1 MTDPVA
7 KLDFKKIE
15 FPSDKITIND
25 LRRVYPLGFDEWV
38 ADRTFGSVDE
48 EINGSPRLSL
58 DGAIGDLMDYERE
71 FAEQAFLQALG
82 VPVRPGREYSHQNVV
97 DTFRSQYIELGLA
110 SGDHQVSELVR
121 GVERQAVAQANQYL
135 GRRP

>member
-1 MTDPVA
+1 MADPVP
-7 KLDFKKIE
+7 KIDFKKIE
-15 FPSDKITIND
+15 FPTDKITVKG
-25 LRRVYPLGFDEWV
+25 LRQVYPLGFDEWIE
-38 ADRTFGSVDE
+38 DRTLGSVDE
-48 EINGSPRLSL
+48 ARDGSPRLSL
-58 DGAIGDLMDYERE
+58 DAAIGDLMDYERE

-97 DTFRSQYIELGLA
+97 DTFGKQYIELGLA

-121 GVERQAVAQANQYL
+121 NVERQAVAQANHYL